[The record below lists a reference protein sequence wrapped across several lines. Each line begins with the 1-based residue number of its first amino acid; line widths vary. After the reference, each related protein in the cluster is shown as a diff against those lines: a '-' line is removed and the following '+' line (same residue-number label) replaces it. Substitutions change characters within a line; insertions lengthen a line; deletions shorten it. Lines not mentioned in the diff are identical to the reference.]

1 MIKLIKLITRG
12 ETFKVDKLLKL
23 KIKYAIFIS
32 VFFVISYKG
41 AEFYTYTVD
50 NVPSYFMN
58 WEKNIP
64 FLPIFMLPYMTS
76 APFFLITL
84 FLVKNENDLKLLM
97 KRALFLTVISVSIF
111 IVFPMKFY
119 FPKPEIDTSIFK
131 FLFYLL
137 GQLDSSFNQCPSL
150 HVSFAFLSVVVYYR
164 EVKSKLLKSFLCIW
178 GFLLA
183 ISILFVYQHHFID
196 FVGGTLMFFITCIIF
211 PRKNRLLNFNKK

>member
-1 MIKLIKLITRG
+1 M
-12 ETFKVDKLLKL
+12 DKLLKL

-76 APFFLITL
+76 APFFLVTI

>member
-1 MIKLIKLITRG
+1 M
-12 ETFKVDKLLKL
+12 DKLLKL

-137 GQLDSSFNQCPSL
+137 GKLDSSFNQCPSL

-164 EVKSKLLKSFLCIW
+164 EVKSRLLKSFLCIW